1 MKHSCLIILYS
12 LISLFSKAQAIP
24 ANDTS
29 KVSTSVTDSI
39 YKKPETEATFKKGN
53 WLDFL
58 QNHMTY
64 PKEAMKNE
72 IQGVVVVQFV
82 IETDGSVSNIAAIE
96 GPVEL
101 RDDAVHLIMKSPK
114 WIPAI
119 QDGQKVRSYKKQPIV
134 YRLTR

>member
-1 MKHSCLIILYS
+1 MKHSCLIVLYS
-12 LISLFSKAQAIP
+12 LITLFSNAQAIP
-24 ANDTS
+24 TTDTS
-29 KVSTSVTDSI
+29 KASTSVTDSI
-39 YKKPETEATFKKGN
+39 YKNPETEAIFKKGN

-82 IETDGSVSNIAAIE
+82 IETDGSVSNITAIS

-114 WIPAI
+114 WMPAM
-119 QDGQKVRSYKKQPIV
+119 QDGKKVRSYKKQPIV
-134 YRLTR
+134 YRLT